1 MPNFS
6 CCKDKAGADLVNKF
20 TDDCAER
27 HGGQCISHFRDK
39 VEWGL
44 VLTASK
50 GHAEA
55 FLAVLPHCGPSS
67 DVLNERLLSAPIS
80 GKHPTIM
87 DLVTLMRLNINPHP
101 RTFYPSYKDLDEDER
116 EHGTTPLVESIAVG
130 NTKFINIL
138 ACAGIFKSLHDG
150 GRFEVAIE
158 VAIEAAVTGGNYELV
173 AHLLDSCPNLE
184 SHPIARA
191 LQIAIAKG
199 YQDIALMILRRGA
212 STSLKDQE
220 MCDLILGSKLAT
232 LEFLTVCLAAA
243 VFGSDASLA
252 RKLIE
257 KGANAADN
265 TVLLCAI

>member
-1 MPNFS
+1 MIPG
-6 CCKDKAGADLVNKF
+6 CKDKAGADLVNKF

-212 STSLKDQE
+212 STCTYRFELRLPNHKS
-220 MCDLILGSKLAT
+220 IFSTA
-232 LEFLTVCLAAA
+232 
-243 VFGSDASLA
+243 
-252 RKLIE
+252 IE
-257 KGANAADN
+257 KGNLFIARS
-265 TVLLCAI
+265 LLSLGEVRPQAEIHFKVQCV